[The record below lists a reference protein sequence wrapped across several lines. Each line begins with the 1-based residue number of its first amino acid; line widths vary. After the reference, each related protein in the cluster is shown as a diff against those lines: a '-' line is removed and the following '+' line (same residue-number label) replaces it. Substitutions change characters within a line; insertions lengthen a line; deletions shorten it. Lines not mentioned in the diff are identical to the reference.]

1 MSGGGGASM
10 ADNDFAAADE
20 DFDIGIKY
28 YDEIS
33 SELADRF
40 HKDFKK
46 TIDIIESNPL
56 LYQIRYRNIRIA
68 NFNNFPY
75 SIHFIVKNELIFVL
89 TILHQK
95 RYFK

>member
-1 MSGGGGASM
+1 MNYVLKFRKNA
-10 ADNDFAAADE
+10 NE

-68 NFNNFPY
+68 TFNNFPY
-75 SIHFIVKNELIFVL
+75 SVHFIVKNELIFVL